1 MFLLNL
7 LFASSSLDAVN
18 VAAPAQTGSTSHGLE
33 AMPSSPEDGSR
44 IAPLNLSKKPETN
57 LAAGPDPTYRD
68 LAELQDMPLNLSV
81 KDPCNA
87 LTPRPS
93 LQCLPGEAESAAAA
107 PQMTEPEGSRDGP
120 DHTETNHNDLG
131 SDGVPVTS
139 TTGKAQDMRADSSDE
154 QKQTAAVALCQ
165 LAAYSPGTIRVGDGE
180 PLAQE
185 STCQHDTPTLGAT
198 ERQEPQSD
206 LKPKGQKRT
215 SPRDAGKSQ
224 QGAKKT
230 KPSDTARVFTL
241 RKRTRV
247 S

>member
-1 MFLLNL
+1 
-7 LFASSSLDAVN
+7 
-18 VAAPAQTGSTSHGLE
+18 
-33 AMPSSPEDGSR
+33 MPSSPEDGSR
-44 IAPLNLSKKPETN
+44 IAPLNLSKKTETN
-57 LAAGPDPTYRD
+57 LAASLDPPYRD
-68 LAELQDMPLNLSV
+68 LAELQDVPLNLSV

-87 LTPRPS
+87 LTPRPP
-93 LQCLPGEAESAAAA
+93 LHCLPGEAESAAAA
-107 PQMTEPEGSRDGP
+107 ATQITEPESSRDGP

-139 TTGKAQDMRADSSDE
+139 PTGKAQDTRVADSSDE

-180 PLAQE
+180 PSAQE
-185 STCQHDTPTLGAT
+185 STCQQDTPTLSAT